1 MSRRYLTLL
10 LAAALA
16 VGLALAGAWATVPY
30 VVLQPGPAFDTLGNV
45 GTTPVLSVKG
55 HKTYPTDGSLDL
67 TTVSVLDHV
76 SLFEALSGWV
86 SSSDAVVPR
95 ELVYPPDQSDQQTEQ
110 QNQQAM
116 QQSQDDAVSAALHQL
131 GVPGTT
137 VVTVAGIAKGKPA
150 AGRLQVGD
158 VLTTVDGQKVS
169 DVAGLRA
176 LLSNRA
182 VGATAVVGY
191 VRKGVAGTVTV
202 ATVGSSDDPRRPVIG
217 IEAAER
223 TTFPVK
229 VDVMLK
235 DVGGPSA
242 GLMFALGILDKLE
255 PGSLTGGR
263 RIAGTGEITP
273 DGKVGE
279 IGGIAQKMRGARA
292 AGATV
297 FLAPAGNCREA
308 ARSKPGGLTLV
319 KVSTLKGALAAL
331 ATLRA
336 GGTPPTC

>member
-1 MSRRYLTLL
+1 MSRRFLTLL
-10 LAAALA
+10 LASVLA

-30 VVLQPGPAFDTLGNV
+30 VVLQPGPAFDTLGAV
-45 GTTPVLSVKG
+45 GSSPVLSVKG
-55 HKTYPTDGSLDL
+55 HATYPTDGALDL
-67 TTVSVLDHV
+67 TTVSVIDHV

-95 ELVYPPDQSDQQTEQ
+95 ELVYPPDQSQQQTDQ
-110 QNQQAM
+110 QNQQEM
-116 QQSQDDAVSAALHQL
+116 QQSQDDAVAAALHQL
-131 GVPGTT
+131 GIPGTT
-137 VVTVAGIAKGKPA
+137 VVTVSAISKGKPA
-150 AGRLQVGD
+150 EGKLQVGD
-158 VLTTVDGQKVS
+158 VLTSVDGTKVT
-169 DVAGLRA
+169 DVSELRA
-176 LLSNRA
+176 LLSHRRI
-182 VGATAVVGY
+182 GASAVVGY
-191 VRKGVAGTVTV
+191 TRKGVAATVTV
-202 ATVGSSDDPRRPVIG
+202 PTVASTDDPTRPVIG
-217 IEAAER
+217 IEATEH

-229 VDVMLK
+229 VDVMLN

-273 DGKVGE
+273 DGTVGE
-279 IGGIAQKMRGARA
+279 IGGIAQKMRGAKA

-308 ARSKPGGLTLV
+308 ARSKPSGLELV

-336 GGTPPTC
+336 GGTPPSC